1 MGLDAADIGGREQHL
16 TTIMDSLTICT
27 FNCEGFSRSCHYM
40 STYLNNA
47 KCDILCLQET
57 WLLDTNI
64 DKLSQIHDDY
74 LAVGKSGIDASC
86 DIIMGRPSG
95 GVAIL
100 YKKSLAKDVT
110 LLDIP
115 SRRACA
121 IKLCTD
127 NGYNIIVICVY
138 MPCDNFSRYSINS
151 VYEDVINIIE
161 SIIEKSNCNC
171 VIMCGDMNTSFS
183 RRNAQTACLN
193 NFVLRNNLQIVLIIL
208 LSVKIYLP

>member
-1 MGLDAADIGGREQHL
+1 MGLDADAIGGKEQHL

-40 STYLNNA
+40 STYLNNT

-100 YKKSLAKDVT
+100 YNKYRANDVT
-110 LLDIP
+110 WLNVP
-115 SRRACA
+115 SRRACT
-121 IKLCTD
+121 IKLGT
-127 NGYNIIVICVY
+127 NN
-138 MPCDNFSRYSINS
+138 
-151 VYEDVINIIE
+151 
-161 SIIEKSNCNC
+161 SII
-171 VIMCGDMNTSFS
+171 
-183 RRNAQTACLN
+183 L
-193 NFVLRNNLQIVLIIL
+193 
-208 LSVKIYLP
+208 